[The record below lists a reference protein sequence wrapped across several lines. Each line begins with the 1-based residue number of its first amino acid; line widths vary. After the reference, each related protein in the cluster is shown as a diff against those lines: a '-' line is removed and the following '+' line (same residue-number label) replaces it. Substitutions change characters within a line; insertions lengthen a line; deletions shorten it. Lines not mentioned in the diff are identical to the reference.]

1 MIRLLLPKE
10 FVSRAQTDLIES
22 DLALHL
28 LVFASAFSANRYP
41 LGGRML

>member
-1 MIRLLLPKE
+1 MAIPERSAL
-10 FVSRAQTDLIES
+10 RAQTDLIES
-22 DLALHL
+22 DPALTL